1 MRFPNGYGTVY
12 KLSGKRRRPFVA
24 AVPVGFKPNG
34 KVIQQVLDYYRT
46 RQEGLAALADY
57 NEKKK
62 GISASADFKEFKK
75 VQIASHYTF
84 AQIYDL
90 WTAQRYVD
98 KGHKIPSCYSAA
110 YAWCK
115 ELYSLPFTDVRQMH
129 LQKAIDNCTKGYAT
143 KKNMK
148 TLFNFLYKYAIGNDI
163 VKTMYSSLIELPP
176 LADSDIHKPF
186 TDEEMQ
192 ILWANSASIS
202 VQTVLIMAYTGMR
215 PSEFLKIKTENIVLN
230 DRYMKG
236 GLKTAAG
243 FDRIIPIAEC
253 IFPFIKAMYNPE
265 RRYLFPDESGK
276 ELSYNNYCR
285 KFFEPAMIKLNLDH
299 LPHDGRHTCA
309 SALDRAEVN
318 PVIIRR
324 ILGHRAKDITEKVYI
339 HKYIPELVEAANK
352 QAVFS

>member
-1 MRFPNGYGTVY
+1 M
-12 KLSGKRRRPFVA
+12 A
-24 AVPVGFKPNG
+24 AVPVGFKPDG

-115 ELYSLPFTDVRQMH
+115 ELYSLPFADVRQMH

-192 ILWANSASIS
+192 IL
-202 VQTVLIMAYTGMR
+202 
-215 PSEFLKIKTENIVLN
+215 
-230 DRYMKG
+230 
-236 GLKTAAG
+236 
-243 FDRIIPIAEC
+243 
-253 IFPFIKAMYNPE
+253 
-265 RRYLFPDESGK
+265 
-276 ELSYNNYCR
+276 
-285 KFFEPAMIKLNLDH
+285 
-299 LPHDGRHTCA
+299 
-309 SALDRAEVN
+309 
-318 PVIIRR
+318 
-324 ILGHRAKDITEKVYI
+324 
-339 HKYIPELVEAANK
+339 
-352 QAVFS
+352 

>member
-1 MRFPNGYGTVY
+1 MP
-12 KLSGKRRRPFVA
+12 
-24 AVPVGFKPNG
+24 
-34 KVIQQVLDYYRT
+34 
-46 RQEGLAALADY
+46 E
-57 NEKKK
+57 EKKK
-62 GISASADFKEFKK
+62 ESFTFSDKIKNSKP
-75 VQIASHYTF
+75 IASKSF
-84 AQIYDL
+84 ANRISS
-90 WTAQRYVD
+90 
-98 KGHKIPSCYSAA
+98 KIGSNGKP
-110 YAWCK
+110 K
-115 ELYSLPFTDVRQMH
+115 
-129 LQKAIDNCTKGYAT
+129 
-143 KKNMK
+143 K
-148 TLFNFLYKYAIGNDI
+148 TLFERTKRDAPFFIAALIALLLLPFLYKYSGQVNEEVMVTPGSEESIFDPERYGFDTVTGDPDGQVALFSGRDPLSWIITGSKSTQPEEDSYDSQIYTDRSGMDDSSSYNDTTVEENNTNI
-163 VKTMYSSLIELPP
+163 YKQNAPAATRAAFRRAATKINPLSSAGLTSRSGGKLG
-176 LADSDIHKPF
+176 
-186 TDEEMQ
+186 
-192 ILWANSASIS
+192 
-202 VQTVLIMAYTGMR
+202 VGMWG
-215 PSEFLKIKTENIVLN
+215 
-230 DRYMKG
+230 G

>member
-1 MRFPNGYGTVY
+1 MRLPNGYGTVY
-12 KLSGKRRRPFVA
+12 KLSGNRRRPFVA
-24 AVPVGFKPNG
+24 AVPVGFKENG
-34 KVIQQVLDYYRT
+34 KVDQKTIGYFAKKPEALQ
-46 RQEGLAALADY
+46 ALAEY

-75 VQIASHYTF
+75 VQIASSYTF
-84 AQIYDL
+84 AQIYGL
-90 WTAQRYVD
+90 WTAQRYID

-115 ELYSLPFTDVRQMH
+115 ELYSLPFADVRQMH
-129 LQKAIDNCTKGYAT
+129 LQKAIDDCSKGYAT

-176 LADSDIHKPF
+176 LEDSDIHKPF
-186 TDEEMQ
+186 TNEEMQ
-192 ILWANSASIS
+192 TLWDNSDSIA
-202 VQTVLIMAYTGMR
+202 VQTILIMAYTGMR
-215 PSEFLKIKTENIVLN
+215 PSEFLKIKTENIVLK

-253 IFPFIKAMYNPE
+253 IFPFIEAMYNPDCK
-265 RRYLFPDESGK
+265 YLFPSENGK

-285 KFFEPAMIKLNLDH
+285 KFFEPAMIKLNFDH

-339 HKYIPELVEAANK
+339 HKYIRELVEAANK
-352 QAVFS
+352 QAVFN

>member
-1 MRFPNGYGTVY
+1 M
-12 KLSGKRRRPFVA
+12 A

-34 KVIQQVLDYYRT
+34 KIIQQVLDYYRT

-90 WTAQRYVD
+90 WTAQRYLD
-98 KGHKIPSCYSAA
+98 KGNKIPNCYSAA
-110 YAWCK
+110 YAWCM
-115 ELYSLPFTDVRQMH
+115 ELYNIPFADVRQMH
-129 LQKAIDNCTKGYAT
+129 LQKAIDSCGKGYAT

-148 TLFNFLYKYAIGNDI
+148 TLFKFLYKYAIGNDI
-163 VKTMYSSLIELPP
+163 VKTMYSSLIELPSQKQ
-176 LADSDIHKPF
+176 SDIHKPF
-186 TDEEMQ
+186 TDDEMR
-192 ILWANSASIS
+192 ILWLNAENTAVKTI
-202 VQTVLIMAYTGMR
+202 LIMAYTGMR
-215 PSEFLKIKTENIVLN
+215 PSEFLKIKTENVNLKE
-230 DRYMKG
+230 RYMKG

-243 FDRIIPIAEC
+243 FNRIIPIAEC
-253 IFPFIKAMYNPE
+253 ILPFIKKMYNPDC
-265 RRYLFPDESGK
+265 RFLFPDENGK

-285 KFFEPAMIKLNLDH
+285 KFFEPAIIKLNLDH

-339 HKYIPELVEAANK
+339 HKYIPELVEAANR

>member
-1 MRFPNGYGTVY
+1 M
-12 KLSGKRRRPFVA
+12 A

-57 NEKKK
+57 NERKRAYLPLPILRNLKKYK
-62 GISASADFKEFKK
+62 LPAITLLHRFMICGLLSATLIKDTKYQA
-75 VQIASHYTF
+75 V
-84 AQIYDL
+84 
-90 WTAQRYVD
+90 TA
-98 KGHKIPSCYSAA
+98 IPSCYSTA
-110 YAWCK
+110 YAWCQ
-115 ELYSLPFTDVRQMH
+115 ELYSLPFADVRQIH
-129 LQKAIDNCTKGYAT
+129 LQKAIDSCGKGYAT

-163 VKTMYSSLIELPP
+163 VKTMYSSLIELPSQKQ
-176 LADSDIHKPF
+176 SDIHKPF
-186 TDEEMQ
+186 TDDEMR
-192 ILWANSASIS
+192 ILWLNAENTAVKTI
-202 VQTVLIMAYTGMR
+202 LIMAYTGMR
-215 PSEFLKIKTENIVLN
+215 PSEFLKIKTENVNLKEC
-230 DRYMKG
+230 YMKG

-243 FDRIIPIAEC
+243 FNRIIPIAEC
-253 IFPFIKAMYNPE
+253 ILPFIKEMYNPDC
-265 RRYLFPDESGK
+265 RFLFPDENGK

-285 KFFEPAMIKLNLDH
+285 KFFEPAIIKLNLDH
-299 LPHDGRHTCA
+299 LPHDSRHTCA

-339 HKYIPELVEAANK
+339 HKYIPELVEAANR